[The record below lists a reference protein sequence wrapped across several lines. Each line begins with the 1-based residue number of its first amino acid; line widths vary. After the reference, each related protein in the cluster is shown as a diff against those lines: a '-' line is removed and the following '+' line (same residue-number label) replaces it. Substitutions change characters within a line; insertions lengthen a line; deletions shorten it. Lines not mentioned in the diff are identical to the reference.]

1 MTGSESLIP
10 LSDYA
15 RESRL
20 RLTPSLRCAE
30 STARANK
37 RMSTKKRFDRYL
49 YRKYD
54 EQAKQA
60 ARALLSRSGFVVV
73 DNPDKYAAD
82 LIAQKGDEP
91 SFFVEVEVKDVW
103 KGDTFPYDS
112 LQIPERKKKFAVHR
126 TVFMIWNSEI
136 NHCASFWSDSVWGS
150 ELKVIPN
157 KRGPEGEKFFQIP
170 LSKIKFSKL

>member
-1 MTGSESLIP
+1 MKTRS
-10 LSDYA
+10 A
-15 RESRL
+15 V
-20 RLTPSLRCAE
+20 AV
-30 STARANK
+30 
-37 RMSTKKRFDRYL
+37 KKRFDKHL

-60 ARALLSRSGFVVV
+60 SRALLSKSGFVVV
-73 DNPDKYAAD
+73 DNPDVYAAD
-82 LIAQKGDEP
+82 LIAQRGEEP

-112 LQIPERKKKFAVHR
+112 LQIPERKKKFVINK
-126 TVFMIWNSEI
+126 TVFMIWNSEL
-136 NHCASFWSDSVWGS
+136 NQCASFWSDSVWGS

-170 LSKIKFSKL
+170 LTKVKFSKL